1 MYKDPTT
8 NQIVE
13 TFEDE
18 ILNLFEKADF
28 ENNTSVDVIYAV
40 DSKTGKDL
48 ELWRIGYLKN

>member
-48 ELWRIGYLKN
+48 ELWRTDYLKH